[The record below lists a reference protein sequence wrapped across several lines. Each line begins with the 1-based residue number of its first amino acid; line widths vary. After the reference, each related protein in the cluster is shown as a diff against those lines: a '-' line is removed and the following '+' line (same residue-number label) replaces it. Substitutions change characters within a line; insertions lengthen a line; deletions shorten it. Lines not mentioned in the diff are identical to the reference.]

1 LISSAGITYVVD
13 QLEEKEL
20 VERRPCPG
28 DRRARYAAL
37 TRKGKALIQRIFPE
51 HARMLERV
59 ISGLS
64 VREQRQATELLRRLG
79 RRAAEPELEDS
90 LAS

>member
-1 LISSAGITYVVD
+1 
-13 QLEEKEL
+13 
-20 VERRPCPG
+20 
-28 DRRARYAAL
+28 
-37 TRKGKALIQRIFPE
+37 
-51 HARMLERV
+51 MLERV
-59 ISGLS
+59 LSGLS